1 MKFLGAHRLH
11 QCSFNFRYSI
21 AFLFIPKN
29 ATTSLRTVCKSTD
42 WMMYAFCNHVNAKRI
57 AVIIRNPKTRF
68 LSALNMY
75 MGDRPA
81 PENFLSAGHTIMT
94 TPDEHFIPQSRF
106 LDGLDP
112 DKLDYFYM
120 GSGTEVDILEDV
132 MSYYGIRY
140 MVSYDEDGSK
150 RNITKQK
157 IVTAVDDNIIRK
169 MYQEDYQLIQSVEFK
184 NNKPSLWQAV

>member
-1 MKFLGAHRLH
+1 MKLGGHELH

-29 ATTSLRTVCKSTD
+29 ATTSIRTVCKTTD
-42 WMMYAFCNHVNAKRI
+42 WMMYANCNNVNAQRI

-75 MGDRPA
+75 LGDRPT
-81 PENFLSAGHTIMT
+81 PENFLSVDKNIMT
-94 TPDEHFIPQSRF
+94 TTDEHFIPQSRF
-106 LDGLDP
+106 LNGLDP

-120 GSGTEVDILEDV
+120 GSGAEVDIVKDV

-184 NNKPSLWQAV
+184 NNKPALWQAV

>member
-1 MKFLGAHRLH
+1 MKLGGHELN
-11 QCSFNFRYSI
+11 QCSFNFRKSI

-29 ATTSLRTVCKSTD
+29 ATTSLRTVCNNTD
-42 WMMYAFCNHVNAKRI
+42 WMMYANCDKVNAKRI

-68 LSALNMY
+68 LSAVNMY
-75 MGDRPA
+75 LGVREA
-81 PENFLSAGHTIMT
+81 PENFLSVDKNIMT
-94 TPDEHFIPQSRF
+94 TTNEHFIPQTQF
-106 LDGLDP
+106 LQDLDP

-120 GSGTEVDILEDV
+120 GNGKEVDIIKDV

-169 MYQEDYQLIQSVEFK
+169 MYQEDYRLIQSVEFK
-184 NNKPSLWQAV
+184 NNKPALWQGV